1 MDVDLTT
8 PKSFVALSSGVYTK
22 PNISQVTTRFI
33 DHENQHLFIIHQQE
47 VAPRHSA

>member
-22 PNISQVTTRFI
+22 PNIVTKRFI
-33 DHENQHLFIIHQQE
+33 DHENKHLFIIHQQE